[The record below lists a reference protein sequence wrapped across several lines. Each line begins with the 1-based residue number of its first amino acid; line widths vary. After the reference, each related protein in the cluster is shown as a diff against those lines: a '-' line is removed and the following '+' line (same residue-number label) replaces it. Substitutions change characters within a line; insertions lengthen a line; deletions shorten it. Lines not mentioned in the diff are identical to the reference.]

1 MGGALALH
9 TRTVLPSSS
18 SPGMATCHPPV
29 PGSERTNV
37 VLSKA
42 CMEGFVQQE
51 MRIQDPGS
59 SDLTHPPSL
68 KTSRALR
75 GHLGWGSFEWIDSDH
90 KVCVQ
95 ASGCRERKDKASDG
109 CTQILYLAGQQLGL
123 TLGFSQSIAHIVSSW
138 VFIW

>member
-1 MGGALALH
+1 
-9 TRTVLPSSS
+9 
-18 SPGMATCHPPV
+18 
-29 PGSERTNV
+29 
-37 VLSKA
+37 
-42 CMEGFVQQE
+42 MEGFVQQE

-59 SDLTHPPSL
+59 SDFTHPSSL
-68 KTSRALR
+68 KPSRALR

-95 ASGCRERKDKASDG
+95 ASGYRERKDKASHG

-123 TLGFSQSIAHIVSSW
+123 TLGFSRSIAHIVSAW